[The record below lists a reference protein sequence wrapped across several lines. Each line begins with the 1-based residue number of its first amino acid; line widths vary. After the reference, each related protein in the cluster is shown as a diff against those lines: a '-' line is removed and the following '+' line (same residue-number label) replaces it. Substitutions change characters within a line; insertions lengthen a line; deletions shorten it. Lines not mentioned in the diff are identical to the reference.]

1 MSSTTAQPAV
11 SLAEA
16 FEHAERLLD
25 TAPELAVEQARA
37 ILEAVPRHADTTRVL
52 AAALRLSGDPR
63 AALDTVAPLTA
74 ALPNLPLAQLE
85 LALALEQLGR
95 TAEAVRAFERA
106 SALEPRLSEAW
117 RGLAENLDLLGDTAG
132 AERALAR
139 QLRASTRDPDLI
151 EAASALADNRLGEA
165 ERILR
170 ARLKADSADVA
181 AIRML
186 AETGARLGRY
196 ADAEGLLTRCLE
208 LAPNFAAA
216 RHNLATMLYRQNK
229 NAEALAQIEALTAKD
244 GRHPGYANLHA
255 AILARLGEYDRA
267 IAVYERVLAD
277 YPNQPK
283 GWMSY
288 GHALK
293 TVGRQADSVAAY
305 RRALEPAPTL
315 GEAWWSLANLK
326 TVKFTDADL
335 SAMTT
340 ALETPDLSDDD
351 RLHLRYALGKAHE
364 DAGLWDAAFAHYA
377 AGAAIRRKQLDYD
390 PEENACDTA
399 RTKAVFTPA
408 FVAARAGQGCPA
420 PDPIFIVGL
429 PRSGSTLVEQ
439 ILASHSLVEGTM
451 ELPDLIVM
459 ARRLGGKTAT
469 RAESSYPES
478 LADLSPDALKALGEE
493 FLERTRIQRKTDR
506 PFFIDK
512 MPNNF
517 AHAGLIHLILPNAK
531 IIDAR
536 RHPLGCCFSGF
547 KQHFARG
554 QAFSYDLAD
563 IGRYYADYVAL
574 MAHFDAV
581 LPGRVHR
588 VIYERMIADPEGQIR
603 ALLAHCGLPFEE
615 ACLSPHENDRAVR
628 TASSE
633 QVRRPIFK
641 DAVEHWQKFESHLG
655 PLKQAL
661 GPVLDAY
668 PDAPVI

>member
-1 MSSTTAQPAV
+1 MESTTAQPAV
-11 SLAEA
+11 SLAAA
-16 FEHAERLLD
+16 FEHAERLLEVD
-25 TAPELAVEQARA
+25 PRLAVEQARA

-52 AAALRLSGDPR
+52 AAALRLSGEPQ
-63 AALDTVAPLTA
+63 AALDTVAPLA
-74 ALPNLPLAQLE
+74 QALPNLPLAQLE
-85 LALALEQLGR
+85 MALSLEQLGR
-95 TAEAVRAFERA
+95 TAEAVRAFDRA

-117 RGLAENLDLLGDTAG
+117 RGLSENLALLGDSAG
-132 AERALAR
+132 AEKALAR
-139 QLRASTRDPDLI
+139 QLRASTRDPALI
-151 EAASALADNRLGEA
+151 EAASALADNRLGIA
-165 ERILR
+165 EQILR
-170 ARLKADSADVA
+170 ERLKADAGDVA

-196 ADAEGLLTRCLE
+196 ADAESLLTRCVE
-208 LAPNFAAA
+208 LAPTFAGA

-229 NAEALAQIEALTAKD
+229 NLEALAQIEMLTTKD

-255 AILARLGEYDRA
+255 AILARLGEYGRA
-267 IAVYERVLAD
+267 LAVYERVLAD

-293 TVGRQADSVAAY
+293 TVGRQADCVAAY
-305 RRALEPAPTL
+305 RQALEQAPTL
-315 GEAWWSLANLK
+315 GEVWWSLANLK
-326 TVKFTDADL
+326 TVKFSDADIA
-335 SAMTT
+335 AMTA
-340 ALETPDLSDDD
+340 ALETPDLTDED

-364 DAGLWDAAFAHYA
+364 DAELWDAAFAHYA
-377 AGAAIRRKQLDYD
+377 AGAAIRREQLQYD
-390 PEENACDTA
+390 AQENADDTA

-408 FVAARAGQGCPA
+408 FLAERAGQGSQA

-439 ILASHSLVEGTM
+439 ILASHSMVEGTM

-469 RAESSYPES
+469 RAESRYPES
-478 LADLSPDALKALGEE
+478 LADLSADDLKALGEE

-554 QAFSYDLAD
+554 QAFSYDLTD
-563 IGRYYADYVAL
+563 IGRYYADYVEL

-588 VIYERMIADPEGQIR
+588 VIYEHMIADPEAEIR
-603 ALLAHCGLPFEE
+603 ALLDHCGLPFEE

-641 DAVEHWQKFESHLG
+641 DAVEHWQKFESHLD

>member
-1 MSSTTAQPAV
+1 MESTTAQPAV
-11 SLAEA
+11 SLAA
-16 FEHAERLLD
+16 ALEHAERLLEVD
-25 TAPELAVEQARA
+25 PRLAAEQARA
-37 ILEAVPRHADTTRVL
+37 ILEAAPRHADTTRVL
-52 AAALRLSGDPR
+52 AAALRLSGDAE
-63 AALDTVAPLTA
+63 AALETVAPLA
-74 ALPNLPLAQLE
+74 EALPNLPLAQLE
-85 LALALEQLGR
+85 LALSLERLGR
-95 TAEAVRAFERA
+95 TAEAVRAFDRA

-117 RGLAENLDLLGDTAG
+117 RGLSENLQLLGDSAG
-132 AERALAR
+132 AEKALAR
-139 QLRASTRDPDLI
+139 QLRASTRDPVLV

-170 ARLKADSADVA
+170 ERLKADAGDVA

-196 ADAEGLLTRCLE
+196 ADAEALLTRCVE

-229 NAEALAQIEALTAKD
+229 NLEALAQIEMLTAKD

-293 TVGRQADSVAAY
+293 TVGRQADSIAAY
-305 RRALEPAPTL
+305 RKALDLAPTL

-326 TVKFTDADL
+326 TVRFTEADL
-335 SAMTT
+335 AAMTR
-340 ALETPDLSDDD
+340 ALEAPDLSDDD

-364 DAGLWDAAFAHYA
+364 DAGLWDASFDHYA

-390 PEENACDTA
+390 PEENASDTA

-408 FVAARAGQGCPA
+408 FLAQRAGQGCDA
-420 PDPIFIVGL
+420 PDPIFVVGL

-439 ILASHSLVEGTM
+439 ILASHSMVEGTM

-469 RAESSYPES
+469 RAESTYPES
-478 LADLSPDALKALGEE
+478 LADLSPDDLKALGEE
-493 FLERTRIQRKTDR
+493 FLERTRVQRKTDK

-517 AHAGLIHLILPNAK
+517 AHTGLIHLILPNAK

-554 QAFSYDLAD
+554 QAFSYDLTD
-563 IGRYYADYVAL
+563 IGRYYADYVEL

-588 VIYERMIADPEGQIR
+588 VIYEAMIEEPEAQIR
-603 ALLAHCGLPFEE
+603 ALLDHCGLPFEA

-641 DAVEHWQKFESHLG
+641 DAVEHWQKFESRLD

>member
-1 MSSTTAQPAV
+1 MDTTTAQPAM
-11 SLAEA
+11 SLAA
-16 FEHAERLLD
+16 ALEHAERLLEVD
-25 TAPELAVEQARA
+25 PGMAVEQARA
-37 ILEAVPRHADTTRVL
+37 ILEVVPRHADTTRVL
-52 AAALRLSGDPR
+52 AAALRLSGQPQ
-63 AALDTVAPLTA
+63 AALETVAPLA
-74 ALPNLPLAQLE
+74 RALPNLPLAQLE

-95 TAEAVRAFERA
+95 TAEAVRAFDRA

-117 RGLAENLDLLGDTAG
+117 RGLSENLDLLGDTAG

-139 QLRASTRDPDLI
+139 QLRASTRDPALI
-151 EAASALADNRLGEA
+151 EAASALGDNRLGEA

-170 ARLKADSADVA
+170 ERLKADPADVA

-196 ADAEGLLTRCLE
+196 ADAENLLTRCVE
-208 LAPNFAAA
+208 LAPNFGAA

-229 NAEALAQIEALTAKD
+229 NAEALAQIEILTAKD
-244 GRHPGYANLHA
+244 GRHPGYANLRA

-277 YPNQPK
+277 YPGQPK

-293 TVGRQADSVAAY
+293 TVGRQADSIAAY
-305 RRALEPAPTL
+305 RKALEPAPTL

-335 SAMTT
+335 ATMTT
-340 ALETPDLSDDD
+340 ALETPDLSDED

-364 DAGLWDAAFAHYA
+364 DAGLWDEAFAHYA

-390 PEENACDTA
+390 PEENASDTA

-408 FVAARAGQGCPA
+408 FLAARAGWGSKA

-439 ILASHSLVEGTM
+439 ILASHSMVEGTM

-469 RAESSYPES
+469 RAESTYPES
-478 LADLSPDALKALGEE
+478 LADLSPDDLKALGEE

-554 QAFSYDLAD
+554 QGFSYDLTD
-563 IGRYYADYVAL
+563 IGRYYADYVEL

-588 VIYERMIADPEGQIR
+588 VIYEAMIADPEGEIR
-603 ALLAHCGLPFEE
+603 ALLDHCGLPFEE

-668 PDAPVI
+668 PAAPVI

>member
-1 MSSTTAQPAV
+1 MDSTTAQPAA
-11 SLAEA
+11 SLAA
-16 FEHAERLLD
+16 ALDHAERLLE
-25 TAPELAVEQARA
+25 TAPRLAAEQARA
-37 ILEAVPRHADTTRVL
+37 ILEVVPRHADTTRVL
-52 AAALRLSGDPR
+52 AAALRLSGDPEG
-63 AALDTVAPLTA
+63 ALATVAPLA
-74 ALPNLPLAQLE
+74 QALPNLAPAQLE
-85 LALALEQLGR
+85 LGLSLEQLGR
-95 TAEAVRAFERA
+95 AAEAVRAFDRA

-117 RGLAENLDLLGDTAG
+117 RGLSENLALLGDTAG

-139 QLRASTRDPDLI
+139 QLRASTRDPALI
-151 EAASALADNRLGEA
+151 EAATALADNRLGVA
-165 ERILR
+165 EQILR
-170 ARLKADSADVA
+170 ERLKVDPADVA

-196 ADAEGLLTRCLE
+196 GDAEALLTRCVE

-216 RHNLATMLYRQNK
+216 RHNLATMLHRQNK
-229 NAEALAQIEALTAKD
+229 NLEALAQIETLRTRD
-244 GRHPGYANLHA
+244 PRHPGYANLHA
-255 AILARLGEYDRA
+255 AILARLGEYGQA
-267 IAVYERVLAD
+267 IAICERMLAD

-305 RRALEPAPTL
+305 RRALAQSPTL

-326 TVKFTDADL
+326 TVKFDEEDVA
-335 SAMTT
+335 AMTA
-340 ALETPDLSDDD
+340 ALDAPGLSDDD
-351 RLHLRYALGKAHE
+351 RLHLLYALGKAHE
-364 DAGLWDAAFAHYA
+364 DAGLWDASFERYA
-377 AGAAIRRKQLDYD
+377 AGAAIRRQQLDYD
-390 PEENACDTA
+390 PEENASDTA
-399 RTKAVFTPA
+399 RTKAVFSPA
-408 FVAARAGQGCPA
+408 FVAARAGQGCDA

-429 PRSGSTLVEQ
+429 PRAGSTLVEQ
-439 ILASHSLVEGTM
+439 ILASHSMVEGTM

-459 ARRLGGKTAT
+459 ARRLGGKTAS
-469 RAESSYPES
+469 RAESTYPES
-478 LADLSPDALKALGEE
+478 LADLSPADLKALGEE
-493 FLERTRIQRKTDR
+493 FLERTRIQRKTDK

-554 QAFSYDLAD
+554 QAFSYDLTD
-563 IGRYYADYVAL
+563 IGRYYADYVEL

-588 VIYERMIADPEGQIR
+588 VIYERLIADPEGQIR
-603 ALLAHCGLPFEE
+603 ALLAHCGLPFEV